1 MNSEQQLQPH
11 GRAAWVCLVCFR
23 LVLRQSWDKDL
34 FMNKTG
40 GAILANE
47 KDALH
52 SESIQ
57 ESFGVTVE
65 KLDQVLKDPCFW
77 GHVHLI
83 RSWTATLSFL
93 NGCGPVWA
101 VGWAPKDVVALPAIP
116 AIPYQPVS
124 NNRSAI
130 HNANVILL
138 Y

>member
-1 MNSEQQLQPH
+1 M
-11 GRAAWVCLVCFR
+11 AAWVCFR
-23 LVLRQSWDKDL
+23 LVLRQSWNKDL
-34 FMNKTG
+34 FMNKTGVTG

-52 SESIQ
+52 SESNQ

-93 NGCGPVWA
+93 TGCG
-101 VGWAPKDVVALPAIP
+101 VG
-116 AIPYQPVS
+116 
-124 NNRSAI
+124 
-130 HNANVILL
+130 HGMGT
-138 Y
+138 

>member
-1 MNSEQQLQPH
+1 M
-11 GRAAWVCLVCFR
+11 AAWVCFR
-23 LVLRQSWDKDL
+23 LVLRQSWNKDL
-34 FMNKTG
+34 FMNKTGVTG

-52 SESIQ
+52 SESNQ

-93 NGCGPVWA
+93 TGCG
-101 VGWAPKDVVALPAIP
+101 VG
-116 AIPYQPVS
+116 
-124 NNRSAI
+124 RGMGT
-130 HNANVILL
+130 
-138 Y
+138 

>member
-1 MNSEQQLQPH
+1 M
-11 GRAAWVCLVCFR
+11 AAWVCFR
-23 LVLRQSWDKDL
+23 LVLRQSWNKDL
-34 FMNKTG
+34 FMNKAGVTG

-52 SESIQ
+52 SESNQ

-93 NGCGPVWA
+93 TGCG
-101 VGWAPKDVVALPAIP
+101 VG
-116 AIPYQPVS
+116 
-124 NNRSAI
+124 RGMGT
-130 HNANVILL
+130 
-138 Y
+138 

>member
-1 MNSEQQLQPH
+1 M
-11 GRAAWVCLVCFR
+11 AAWVCFR
-23 LVLRQSWDKDL
+23 LVLRQSWNKDL

-77 GHVHLI
+77 DSG
-83 RSWTATLSFL
+83 ATS
-93 NGCGPVWA
+93 
-101 VGWAPKDVVALPAIP
+101 I
-116 AIPYQPVS
+116 
-124 NNRSAI
+124 
-130 HNANVILL
+130 
-138 Y
+138 